1 MTKRNRS
8 HDKRLA
14 AAKCMPPLRRK
25 EPGGDY
31 YAPEKDEVLNWV
43 SAHPDLTM
51 YLVDLLARIGYIT
64 YDEAAGTWKGA
75 AYGD

>member
-14 AAKCMPPLRRK
+14 VAKCMPPLRRK

-31 YAPEKDEVLNWV
+31 AYAGWALP
-43 SAHPDLTM
+43 S
-51 YLVDLLARIGYIT
+51 
-64 YDEAAGTWKGA
+64 
-75 AYGD
+75 

>member
-1 MTKRNRS
+1 MTKWNQS

-14 AAKCMPPLRRK
+14 VAKRMPPLRRK
-25 EPGGDY
+25 EPGGD

-43 SAHPDLTM
+43 SAHPGLTM
-51 YLVDLLARIGYIT
+51 YLVDLLARIGYIN
-64 YDEAAGTWKGA
+64 YDGATGTWKGE

>member
-14 AAKCMPPLRRK
+14 VAKCMPPLRRK

-31 YAPEKDEVLNWV
+31 APEKDGVLNWV